1 MRLASPLLLALVLP
15 LPCLTGQAV
24 TVLQGPESGPVLVQV
39 LPCDGT
45 APATVLDGVLLRP
58 VHRTTRTDNEPF
70 EWDQPRILVDQAG
83 DRLEWPDGTRLY
95 VFERTVGSGHGLLLV
110 PTNGL
115 ARVVYES
122 DEQLDLPLAV
132 PAQPTHVAFVRARQ
146 VVLVKLDGVPFPGS
160 ASTVRTVPLPEDVQQ
175 SSVVTGPSHV
185 FLVTD
190 DDRLWRL
197 PVATGG
203 PEDITPP
210 SLGAV
215 QSSRLAISGDG
226 NVVAFLRTDGGD
238 RFAPWV
244 VGTSGPCRRLPLPD
258 ADYREPAYL
267 PDGDGQP
274 HLVLDQTGSRLMVT
288 EIQAED
294 ELHFVDTGLGG
305 ATHWLTRDEQ
315 FADYIGSH
323 ILPSFV
329 GGRLLFASGH
339 QGWMDWYAVQ
349 PDGSVVNVSQ
359 TGSPEPLYLLGGLD
373 VRRRLPLGNG
383 QALATESIGALDRLR
398 TLDPNGGSTVLF
410 ADLIAAPE
418 RGASLWGP
426 ADLRVQGLGGERLL
440 RGTDGS
446 TLLAVPAGVRLS
458 PPVRGPHGWTVVEG
472 DIGDVF
478 VPAVFDETGAIV
490 AVFLTTEARRWSWTA
505 AGELV
510 AKAPGRL
517 EVFSAAGL
525 RVLPLG
531 ASPTR
536 VVSGGMIPGS
546 GS

>member
-1 MRLASPLLLALVLP
+1 MRLAPPLLLALTLP

-24 TVLQGPESGPVLVQV
+24 TLLDGPATGPVDVQV
-39 LPCDGT
+39 RPCDGG
-45 APATVLDGVLLRP
+45 PATAVLDEVLLRA
-58 VHRTTRTDNEPF
+58 VQRTTRTANEEF
-70 EWDQPRILVDQAG
+70 EWHQPRIVADQAG
-83 DRLEWPDGTRLY
+83 ERLEWPDGTRLY
-95 VFERTVGSGHGLLLV
+95 AFERTVGSGHGLLLV

-115 ARVVYES
+115 ARIVYEGA
-122 DEQLDLPLAV
+122 EQLDLPLAA
-132 PAQPTHVAFVRARQ
+132 PNQPTHVAFVRGPQ
-146 VVLVKLDGVPFPGS
+146 VVLVKLDGVPFAGT
-160 ASTVRTVPLPEDVQQ
+160 ASTVRTVALPDDGQRA
-175 SSVVTGPSHV
+175 SVVTGPSHV

-190 DDRLWRL
+190 DDRLWRI
-197 PVATGG
+197 PVAAGG
-203 PEDITPP
+203 PENITPP
-210 SLGAV
+210 GLDAV

-238 RFAPWV
+238 QVAPWV

-258 ADYREPAYL
+258 ASYREPAYL

-274 HLVLDQTGSRLMVT
+274 HLVLDHTGSRLMVT

-339 QGWMDWYAVQ
+339 EGWMDWYAVQ

-383 QALATESIGALDRLR
+383 QALATESIGTLERLR
-398 TLDPNGGSTVLF
+398 TLDPNGASTVLF
-410 ADLIAAPE
+410 ADLTAAPE
-418 RGASLWGP
+418 RGASLSGP

-440 RGTDGS
+440 RGSDGS
-446 TLLAVPAGVRLS
+446 TLLALPAGVKMS
-458 PPVRGPHGWTVVEG
+458 PPVRGPQGWTVVEG
-472 DIGDVF
+472 DLGGVY
-478 VPAVFDETGAIV
+478 VPAVFDETGTLL
-490 AVFLTTEARRWSWTA
+490 AVVVTTEPRRWSWTA

-517 EVFSAAGL
+517 EVFSATGL
-525 RVLPLG
+525 RVLSLG
-531 ASPTR
+531 TSPTR
-536 VVSGGMIPGS
+536 VVSGAMIPSS
-546 GS
+546 GN